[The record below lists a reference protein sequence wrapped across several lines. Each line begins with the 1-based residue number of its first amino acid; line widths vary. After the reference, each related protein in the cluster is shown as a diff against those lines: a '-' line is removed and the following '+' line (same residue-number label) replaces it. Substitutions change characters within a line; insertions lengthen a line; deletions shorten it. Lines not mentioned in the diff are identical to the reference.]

1 MASYVIRNLSG
12 GLKVVSIK
20 SESGNTIQGTPEMFD
35 SMIEQV
41 GAGNISQ
48 LYIQSTVEYTS
59 LPERIGELVNLKLLN
74 IYANQL
80 RTLPDSIGNLI
91 QLESIYLDENNLTK
105 LPDTIGNLVNLT
117 TLSVYK
123 NKLTRLPETIGNLV
137 KLTSLYI
144 YNNRLTEIP
153 EIIGNL
159 TKIHTFPFY
168 ENELTSLPESIGNLT
183 KLRQFNCWDNKLT
196 SLPNTIGN
204 LVNLQRIRLEF
215 NKLSS
220 LPDTI
225 GNLTNVRII
234 NCSDNK
240 LTTLPES
247 IGNLVNLTE
256 LHVRDNELINLP
268 ESIGNLTRLLLLN
281 CRNNEITALPESI
294 GNMRRLEV
302 LSLSHNQLTTLPSS
316 IWNLNN
322 LSDLFVSN
330 NQLTALP
337 EITNPD
343 GVSLSELRIANNPL
357 ERLPDS
363 FTNISFYEIDIELD
377 DPVITNSSL
386 AVQQRIQELFE
397 EEEEFDDEEMPE
409 AIAFEIHHAF
419 DNFDKETYN
428 NYLSPLIAGYQPTYP
443 ILNKYSVEVHS
454 YQLKNLMYSTMTY
467 LLSKY
472 TGDKPV
478 DGDDGLRA
486 GMERIFADRI
496 AGMRIEQQYHTMI
509 LNTLMFIAK
518 IDYQPLTNLYIESYV
533 IDCVHAYQGPDGM
546 SCAAGSVERVFL
558 NFFQAVKTL
567 CCMADCGVPAL
578 SNMCS
583 VINLSEL
590 DSNNDLFN
598 SYLQEWTQQ
607 ENEGYEGITAIERKN
622 MLVHFLVGKY
632 MGGLVNEELAS
643 TFKERIQAKL
653 GKEPFNNMNFK
664 CNDPLDTV
672 TSPDDCEEDEGH
684 TAKRPRGR
692 GGGKIHNRIKR
703 ITKKYRRNQQRKTK
717 PKKHTRKPARKP
729 ARKQT
734 RKSKPIKKHARK
746 TRNFHKT
753 HNKRIHKR
761 PRKTIKKNMRP
772 RKNRKT
778 RRM

>member
-1 MASYVIRNLSG
+1 MASYVIRNLGG
-12 GLKVVSIK
+12 GLKYVSIK

-41 GAGNISQ
+41 GVDNISE
-48 LYIQSTVEYTS
+48 LYIHSTVEYTS
-59 LPERIGELVNLKLLN
+59 LPERIGDLVNLKIFN
-74 IYANQL
+74 ISNNQIT
-80 RTLPDSIGNLI
+80 TLPESIGNLN
-91 QLESIYLDENNLTK
+91 QLESLYSSN
-105 LPDTIGNLVNLT
+105 
-117 TLSVYK
+117 
-123 NKLTRLPETIGNLV
+123 NKLTV
-137 KLTSLYI
+137 
-144 YNNRLTEIP
+144 
-153 EIIGNL
+153 
-159 TKIHTFPFY
+159 
-168 ENELTSLPESIGNLT
+168 LPESIGNLT
-183 KLRQFNCWDNKLT
+183 NLKLLKCL
-196 SLPNTIGN
+196 
-204 LVNLQRIRLEF
+204 
-215 NKLSS
+215 
-220 LPDTI
+220 
-225 GNLTNVRII
+225 
-234 NCSDNK
+234 DNK

-247 IGNLVNLTE
+247 IGNLGNLKD
-256 LHVRDNELINLP
+256 LYISYNEITTLP
-268 ESIGNLTRLLLLN
+268 ESIGNLTRLELLYGS
-281 CRNNEITALPESI
+281 NNQLTVLPETI
-294 GNMRRLEV
+294 GNLQQLEE
-302 LSLSHNQLTTLPSS
+302 LNLSHNQLTTLPSS

-363 FTNISFYEIDIELD
+363 FTNISFYELDIELD
-377 DPVITNSSL
+377 DPIITNSSPE
-386 AVQQRIQELFE
+386 VQQRIQELFE

-409 AIAFEIHHAF
+409 GIAYEIHHAF
-419 DNFDKETYN
+419 DNFDKDTYN

-443 ILNKYSVEVHS
+443 ILNKYSPFVES
-454 YQLKNLMYSTMTY
+454 YQLKNFMYSTMTY

-496 AGMRIEQQYHTMI
+496 AGMELKQQYHTMI
-509 LNTLMFIAK
+509 LNTLLFIAK